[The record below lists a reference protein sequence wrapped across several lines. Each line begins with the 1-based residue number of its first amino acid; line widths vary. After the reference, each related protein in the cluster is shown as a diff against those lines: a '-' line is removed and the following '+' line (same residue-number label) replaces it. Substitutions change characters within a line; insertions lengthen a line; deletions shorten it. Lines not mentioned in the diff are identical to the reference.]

1 MACTNHQLSFSR
13 YAFIAIQI
21 YKDRFVIQVI
31 VKISCNKTIHNLK
44 KLTNIN

>member
-21 YKDRFVIQVI
+21 YKDRFV
-31 VKISCNKTIHNLK
+31 KIFCNKTIHNLK